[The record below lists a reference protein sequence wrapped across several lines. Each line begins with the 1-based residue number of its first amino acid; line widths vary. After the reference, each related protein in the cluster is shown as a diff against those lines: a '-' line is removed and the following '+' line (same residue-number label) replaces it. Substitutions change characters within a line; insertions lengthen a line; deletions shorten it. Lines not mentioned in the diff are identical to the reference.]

1 MDIKKFLI
9 LLTIFID
16 VLGLTIVIPVMP
28 FYVESFKVSAFF
40 VSLLFTV
47 YPLFSFFNTP
57 FLGMLS
63 DKYGR
68 RPILLTSIFSTSLG
82 WLIFANA
89 KNIWMLFV
97 GRIIDG
103 LAAGNIAS
111 AQSYLSDLSKDD
123 KERTSNFSLMG
134 VIFGISFVIGPAIGG
149 WLSGIS
155 LNLPFWIVGILSFLN
170 FLFAL
175 KFLPEVKHTH
185 NPSQGISF
193 NPIKPIVDLLTNK
206 NLRKVYFIWLIFGL
220 SLSLQQSIFALFLEK
235 AFNYQ
240 ATTVGHLMAI
250 VGLMLIINQAFL
262 LKRIW
267 LVYFRNENLISIML
281 FILGIAFF
289 LMSTRNVLFL
299 ILSLLLMSISQ
310 STFRAVLNTVALQRD
325 PSKTGQILGTLNS
338 LFSLSSI
345 IGPIIGGVLFHF
357 NIYLP
362 LLFSGFLL
370 ILISFFTYLF
380 L

>member
-28 FYVESFKVSAFF
+28 FYVESFKVSPFF
-40 VSLLFTV
+40 VSLLFAV
-47 YPLFSFFNTP
+47 YPLFSFFSTP

-89 KNIWMLFV
+89 KNIWMLFL

-123 KERTSNFSLMG
+123 KERTSNFGLMG
-134 VIFGISFVIGPAIGG
+134 VIFGISFVVGPAIGG

-175 KFLPEVKHTH
+175 KFLPEVKHIH
-185 NPSQGISF
+185 NPSQEISF

-206 NLRKVYFIWLIFGL
+206 NLRIVYFIWLIFGL

-240 ATTVGHLMAI
+240 ATMVGHLMAI
-250 VGLMLIINQAFL
+250 SGLMLIINQAFL

-267 LVYFRNENLISIML
+267 LFYFRNENLISIML

-289 LMSTRNVLFL
+289 LMSTRNFLFL
-299 ILSLLLMSISQ
+299 ILSLLLMPISQ
-310 STFRAVLNTVALQRD
+310 STFRAVLSTVAIRKD

-345 IGPIIGGVLFHF
+345 IGPIIGGTLFHF
-357 NIYLP
+357 NISLP
-362 LLFSGFLL
+362 FIFSAILL
-370 ILISFFTYLF
+370 IFLAISSYLK

>member
-1 MDIKKFLI
+1 
-9 LLTIFID
+9 
-16 VLGLTIVIPVMP
+16 
-28 FYVESFKVSAFF
+28 
-40 VSLLFTV
+40 
-47 YPLFSFFNTP
+47 
-57 FLGMLS
+57 
-63 DKYGR
+63 
-68 RPILLTSIFSTSLG
+68 
-82 WLIFANA
+82 
-89 KNIWMLFV
+89 MLFL

-103 LAAGNIAS
+103 LSAGNIAS

-123 KERTSNFSLMG
+123 KERTSNFGLMG

-175 KFLPEVKHTH
+175 KFLPEVKHIH
-185 NPSQGISF
+185 NPSKEISF

-206 NLRKVYFIWLIFGL
+206 NLRLVYFIWLIFGL

-250 VGLMLIINQAFL
+250 AGLMLIINQAFL

-289 LMSTRNVLFL
+289 LYATR
-299 ILSLLLMSISQ
+299 
-310 STFRAVLNTVALQRD
+310 
-325 PSKTGQILGTLNS
+325 
-338 LFSLSSI
+338 I
-345 IGPIIGGVLFHF
+345 IVE
-357 NIYLP
+357 
-362 LLFSGFLL
+362 
-370 ILISFFTYLF
+370 
-380 L
+380 